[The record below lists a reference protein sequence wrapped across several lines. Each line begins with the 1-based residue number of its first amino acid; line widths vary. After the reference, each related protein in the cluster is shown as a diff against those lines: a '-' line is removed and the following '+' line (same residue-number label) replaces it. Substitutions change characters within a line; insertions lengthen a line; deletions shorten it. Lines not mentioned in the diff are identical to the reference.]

1 MKLLLIEQD
10 RVQVTW
16 PLVKDLLQK
25 PLDLNLGEFNSE
37 DILNWLLG
45 GQMQLWVLVSEDFSG
60 IMVAAVTEFVTY
72 PREKRLRMVL
82 VSSEP
87 NTFDKWFEYCW
98 RDGSELLQYAKANE
112 VKRIEST
119 GRDGWTRVLS
129 SVGFS
134 KYYTVL
140 TKDVN

>member
-60 IMVAAVTEFVTY
+60 IMVAAVNIIQF
-72 PREKRLRMVL
+72 
-82 VSSEP
+82 
-87 NTFDKWFEYCW
+87 
-98 RDGSELLQYAKANE
+98 
-112 VKRIEST
+112 
-119 GRDGWTRVLS
+119 
-129 SVGFS
+129 
-134 KYYTVL
+134 
-140 TKDVN
+140 